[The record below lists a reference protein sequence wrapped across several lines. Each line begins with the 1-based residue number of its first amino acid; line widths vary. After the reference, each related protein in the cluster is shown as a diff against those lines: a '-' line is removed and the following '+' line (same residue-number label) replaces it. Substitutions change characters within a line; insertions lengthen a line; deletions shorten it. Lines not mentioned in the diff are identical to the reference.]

1 MSFVVDT
8 TILIDHLRGRP
19 EAREW
24 LLNHQTDGLTISVI
38 ARAEV
43 LGGLRPGEEEA
54 TWALLD
60 RLPTLDVSTEVA
72 DIAARYRRQ
81 FRKSHGMLL
90 PDALIAGI
98 ARTHDKTLVTLNSR
112 DFPMDDIRVTRPY

>member
-43 LGGLRPGEEEA
+43 L
-54 TWALLD
+54 
-60 RLPTLDVSTEVA
+60 
-72 DIAARYRRQ
+72 

-90 PDALIAGI
+90 PDALIAGT
-98 ARTHDKTLVTLNSR
+98 ARAHDKTLVTLNSR